1 MSLELNDQFYHSS
14 STKRSLCSDEAA
26 ECVDRRVRCALL
38 GSFSQIGLLRC
49 DGLGTGPLQQFEAVL
64 AALLGAWEEVKAAE
78 EARVQLEGQLFKT
91 KAQSTTIL
99 TEEARFQCP
108 YSLSLR

>member
-1 MSLELNDQFYHSS
+1 MCSS
-14 STKRSLCSDEAA
+14 WR
-26 ECVDRRVRCALL
+26 LL
-38 GSFSQIGLLRC
+38 TSWLLRW

-78 EARVQLEGQLFKT
+78 EARMQLEGQLFKT

-99 TEEARFQCP
+99 TEEARIPSPLF
-108 YSLSLR
+108 LSERRAQL